1 MSMATCNLVRQ
12 SSGVLRGSAAERP
25 ASRFRLLKKKRR
37 RKKRMS
43 PEMRV
48 TDESALQ

>member
-25 ASRFRLLKKKRR
+25 ASGFRLLKKRR